1 MTSGGG
7 DVFAQARR
15 LLDHLEREFRARE
28 SALDSREAALAS
40 REEELANAR
49 AVFQE
54 TVQRASTQHKGAVA
68 VLEMKTREL
77 YRLQEV
83 MNRDAEITNAGLDQ
97 HRRKTKALSDKLIE
111 QRALLED
118 REASAA
124 EATAKLQ
131 SILVAVLA
139 AEKKSAQVSEL
150 QRTLEKRE
158 RVVAAL
164 WDDLAVKDKANTIL
178 DGALKSTV
186 EQLGEATRR
195 EAAAREETAGAL
207 ARLAGKEEEADARR
221 AADLERTLQEHGSG
235 MARLGEAVDRAANA
249 MRGVGMVPAE
259 RPADTPHGELED
271 HARFLDSLSG
281 QLAGLR
287 AAFEDTLVRE
297 GKQVAEAMATHI
309 LARLH
314 HRDPSWPLDAIFTRI
329 PQADREGAEA
339 AVASHIAELVR
350 RIARSLAAP

>member
-1 MTSGGG
+1 M
-7 DVFAQARR
+7 
-15 LLDHLEREFRARE
+15 
-28 SALDSREAALAS
+28 
-40 REEELANAR
+40 
-49 AVFQE
+49 
-54 TVQRASTQHKGAVA
+54 A

-97 HRRKTKALSDKLIE
+97 HRRKTKALTDKLIE

-158 RVVAAL
+158 RVVDAL
-164 WDDLAVKDKANTIL
+164 WDDLAVKDTANTVL

-195 EAAAREETAGAL
+195 EATAREEAAEAL
-207 ARLAGKEEEADARR
+207 ARLAGKEEEADAAAKR

-259 RPADTPHGELED
+259 RPADTPHGKLED
-271 HARFLDSLSG
+271 HARVLDSLSG

-329 PQADREGAEA
+329 PQADRERAEA
-339 AVASHIAELVR
+339 AVASHVAELVR